1 MNSTSSIM
9 IGLSAIAIGL
19 GVPAVCLYFV
29 VNYGFPGALASIVA
43 FIGVVMGGSIVI
55 VGITVGGMGNSH
67 DSSSRLDRERLRNL
81 RAQQSATLEELEE
94 IAGVLVEIR
103 DVMKSV
109 EE

>member
-29 VNYGFPGALASIVA
+29 VNYAFNSLFAAVVA
-43 FIGVVMGGSIVI
+43 FIGVAMGGAIVI
-55 VGITVGGMGNSH
+55 VGITAGGMGNSF
-67 DSSSRLDRERLRNL
+67 DSSNRLDRERLRNL

-103 DVMKSV
+103 DVLKSV

>member
-9 IGLSAIAIGL
+9 VGLSAIAIGL
-19 GVPAVCLYFV
+19 GVPAVALYFV
-29 VNYGFPGALASIVA
+29 VNYGFNGLFAAIVA
-43 FIGVVMGGSIVI
+43 FMGVVMGGSIVI
-55 VGITVGGMGNSH
+55 VGITVGGMGNSF
-67 DSSSRLDRERLRNL
+67 DSSNRLDRERLRNL

-103 DVMKSV
+103 DVLKSV

>member
-9 IGLSAIAIGL
+9 VGLSAIAIGL
-19 GVPAVCLYFV
+19 GVPAVALYFV
-29 VNYGFPGALASIVA
+29 VNYGFNALLAAIVA
-43 FIGVVMGGSIVI
+43 FMGVVMGGSIVI
-55 VGITVGGMGNSH
+55 VGITVGGMGNSF
-67 DSSSRLDRERLRNL
+67 DSSNRLDRERLRNL

-103 DVMKSV
+103 DVLKSV